1 MLLKGFSIFNAI
13 LISATLYLNKV
24 SVNSKHV
31 GIQPSCHLLEI
42 SCSCMESYRLELN
55 VTVKLCADEG
65 AKSACNQKPALEE
78 CRKKA
83 YSQKAR
89 QKRGTASQDFHCVSG
104 SMSPSLQANSS
115 TEPILKVDAKS
126 PTKVQ
131 SEGNDVTFACLV
143 HSSLPANVTWF
154 YNGKLP
160 MEQSYTSFS
169 YFECKTI
176 LQLKRVRHTDDG
188 NYSCVVKTSHGKA
201 SAFFHLTVHLKDKGP
216 YIHSL
221 EMEGGIGHDTAVI
234 GSTVNLTCESQNS
247 KVENFFQKNGS
258 IIDENKHYIYYH
270 SADDKLNIRVSVLEI
285 RNVSLEDAGN
295 YTCIAFLEDNY
306 KGLSLHL
313 NVVPPNNGHGHGGA
327 KNQPSFPDDTSNN
340 RLALGVALGTTIV
353 AVFAMTCICKKW
365 LLPYMKARFANDKE
379 ADIQSSSKEL
389 LGTHDEGN
397 GSCIPR
403 RECHNAEIVK
413 RPPEVDYEA
422 RYDVFICYSNKDA
435 TWVKELLAELEKRH
449 FTCCID
455 FRDFVPG
462 AAIVDNISQAI
473 YYSRKTIAVLSPD
486 FVNSSWC
493 NHELQQALTR
503 ISCQVV
509 PIVYRKCAIPLTL
522 RDRTYLDWESC
533 DVKPYFWEHLE
544 RALKHPK
551 DEGMELAR
559 PGQLVSVM

>member
-13 LISATLYLNKV
+13 LISATLYLKKF

-42 SCSCMESYRLELN
+42 SCSCMQSYRLELN
-55 VTVKLCADEG
+55 VTVKLCADED

-83 YSQKAR
+83 YSQEAR
-89 QKRGTASQDFHCVSG
+89 QKRGTASQDFHCKSG

-126 PTKVQ
+126 PAKVQ
-131 SEGNDVTFACLV
+131 YEGNDVTFECLV
-143 HSSLPANVTWF
+143 HTSLPANVTWF

-160 MEQSYTSFS
+160 MENLSDTRHS

-176 LQLKRVRHTDDG
+176 LQLKMVKHRNKG

-201 SAFFHLTVHLKDKGP
+201 SAFFHLTVVLNKGP
-216 YIHSL
+216 YIRSL
-221 EMEGGIGHDTAVI
+221 KMEGGRGHNTAVI
-234 GSTVNLTCESQNS
+234 GSNVNLTCESQNS

-258 IIDENKHYIYYH
+258 VIDENKHYIYYH
-270 SADDKLNIRVSVLEI
+270 SADDKRDIRVSVLEI

-295 YTCIAFLEDNY
+295 YTCIAYLAGNY

-313 NVVPPNNGHGHGGA
+313 NVVPLNIVHGDGGD

-353 AVFAMTCICKKW
+353 AVLAMMCICKKW
-365 LLPYMKARFANDKE
+365 LLPYIRARLKTNN
-379 ADIQSSSKEL
+379 QSSTKL
-389 LGTHDEGN
+389 LDTRDQTLKG
-397 GSCIPR
+397 
-403 RECHNAEIVK
+403 
-413 RPPEVDYEA
+413 PPEVDYEA
-422 RYDVFICYSNKDA
+422 IYDVFICYSNKDA

-486 FVNSSWC
+486 FVNSNWC
-493 NHELQQALTR
+493 NHELKRALTR
-503 ISCQVV
+503 IRSHQVV
-509 PIVYRKCAIPLTL
+509 PIVYRKCAMPLAL

-559 PGQLVSVM
+559 LGQLVSVT

>member
-1 MLLKGFSIFNAI
+1 M
-13 LISATLYLNKV
+13 
-24 SVNSKHV
+24 
-31 GIQPSCHLLEI
+31 Q
-42 SCSCMESYRLELN
+42 SYRLELN
-55 VTVKLCADEG
+55 VTVKLCADED

-83 YSQKAR
+83 YSKVAR
-89 QKRGTASQDFHCVSG
+89 QKRGTASQDFHCKSG
-104 SMSPSLQANSS
+104 SMSPSLQANSL

-131 SEGNDVTFACLV
+131 MEGNDVTFKCLV

-154 YNGKLP
+154 YNGKLL
-160 MEQSYTSFS
+160 MENLSYTMFS
-169 YFECKTI
+169 YFECNTI
-176 LQLKRVRHTDDG
+176 LQLTRVMHRNEG

-201 SAFFHLTVHLKDKGP
+201 SAFFHLTVHLEENL

-221 EMEGGIGHDTAVI
+221 EMEGGNGHNTAVI
-234 GSTVNLTCESQNS
+234 GSNVNLTCKSQNS

-258 IIDENKHYIYYH
+258 VIDQNKHYIYYH

-295 YTCIAFLEDNY
+295 YTCIAYLAGNY

-313 NVVPPNNGHGHGGA
+313 NVVPPNTVQEGGDT
-327 KNQPSFPDDTSNN
+327 NRPSFPDDATNN
-340 RLALGVALGTTIV
+340 RLPLALGVTLGPAIG
-353 AVFAMTCICKKW
+353 AVLAMTCIIKQW
-365 LLPYMKARFANDKE
+365 LLPYLRARFAKDKE
-379 ADIQSSSKEL
+379 ADDQSSTTEL
-389 LGTHDEGN
+389 LVTYDEVN
-397 GSCIPR
+397 GSCIHR

-449 FTCCID
+449 FACCID

-486 FVNSSWC
+486 FVNSNWC

-503 ISCQVV
+503 IRSHQVV

-559 PGQLVSVM
+559 LSQLVSVT

>member
-1 MLLKGFSIFNAI
+1 
-13 LISATLYLNKV
+13 
-24 SVNSKHV
+24 
-31 GIQPSCHLLEI
+31 
-42 SCSCMESYRLELN
+42 MESYRLELN
-55 VTVKLCADEG
+55 VTVKLCADED

-83 YSQKAR
+83 YSQEAR
-89 QKRGTASQDFHCVSG
+89 QKRGTAPQDFHCKSE
-104 SMSPSLQANSS
+104 SIILPSLQANSS

-131 SEGNDVTFACLV
+131 SEGNDVTFECLV

-160 MEQSYTSFS
+160 MEQSYTIFS

-176 LQLKRVRHTDDG
+176 LQLKKVIHKNEG

-201 SAFFHLTVHLKDKGP
+201 SAFFHLTVHRTKVPP

-221 EMEGGIGHDTAVI
+221 EMEGGIGHNTAVI
-234 GSTVNLTCESQNS
+234 GSNVNLTCKSQNS

-258 IIDENKHYIYYH
+258 VIDENKHYIYYH
-270 SADDKLNIRVSVLEI
+270 SADDERNIRVSVLEI

-295 YTCIAFLEDNY
+295 YTCIAILADNY

-313 NVVPPNNGHGHGGA
+313 NVVPLNTVQGGGVSTNNVP
-327 KNQPSFPDDTSNN
+327 KKDTNRPSFPDDTTNN
-340 RLALGVALGTTIV
+340 RLALALGVTLGTAA
-353 AVFAMTCICKKW
+353 AVLAVTCIIKQCV
-365 LLPYMKARFANDKE
+365 LPYLRARFANDNP
-379 ADIQSSSKEL
+379 SSTKGL
-389 LGTHDEGN
+389 LDRHDEAN
-397 GSCIPR
+397 GSCMHR

-413 RPPEVDYEA
+413 KIVKIPPEVHHEA

-473 YYSRKTIAVLSPD
+473 YYSRKTIAILSPD
-486 FVNSSWC
+486 FVNSNWC
-493 NHELQQALTR
+493 NHELERALTR
-503 ISCQVV
+503 IDSHQVV

-551 DEGMELAR
+551 DEGTELAR
-559 PGQLVSVM
+559 PGQLVSVT